1 MTAAQCDKAV
11 AAFMAALD
19 DPRKPVLEAVRQ
31 AILAASPLIA
41 EGIKWNAPSFRTSE
55 YFATTNLNPKGGG
68 VRVILHTGAKVRA
81 SGVSAVAIDDPA
93 GLLQWLA
100 KDRAMVTFADT
111 GDVAAKRSA
120 LQAILRAWMEL
131 L

>member
-1 MTAAQCDKAV
+1 VTAAQGDKAV

-19 DPRKPVLEAVRQ
+19 DPRKPVLEAVRH

-68 VRVILHTGAKVRA
+68 VRLILHTGRRC
-81 SGVSAVAIDDPA
+81 GPA
-93 GLLQWLA
+93 G
-100 KDRAMVTFADT
+100 
-111 GDVAAKRSA
+111 
-120 LQAILRAWMEL
+120 
-131 L
+131 